1 MVYKLL
7 GSRKFATKTIYLL
20 TFYFILVANYIFLSP
35 FNLHEREEI
44 NIIEKDLNKIL
55 EILNVIVKDQQYYD
69 DLTLIK
75 DLIVKIN
82 QMLNSEINITDDFL
96 DRMEKDL
103 NYLDQKYF
111 AQLVYSKNEYVELN
125 DVVRIFAPIQN
136 YYKKKNHI
144 KYVKKLREENRKRR
158 KEREK
163 NTFTDFMEKK
173 VRDTTSYFK
182 GVLEN
187 IEIILNNNFYAT
199 KDKINFKKLKE
210 KIESWYTVYNETN
223 TLKGIEAKDLE
234 NIDLEITDFFD
245 KYIIKEPVEENYAER
260 LLYDFGHLE
269 ENWKQEMLGGNK
281 DDRQRN

>member
-1 MVYKLL
+1 MLD
-7 GSRKFATKTIYLL
+7 
-20 TFYFILVANYIFLSP
+20 IL
-35 FNLHEREEI
+35 
-44 NIIEKDLNKIL
+44 KGL
-55 EILNVIVKDQQYYD
+55 ENDNQYD
-69 DLTLIK
+69 NDFTLIQ
-75 DLIVKIN
+75 DLIKRIN
-82 QMLNSEINITDDFL
+82 SILSDDNITNDFI
-96 DRMEKDL
+96 DKMDNDL
-103 NYLDQKYF
+103 NYLDQKYDDLF
-111 AQLVYSKNEYVELN
+111 DLINLFDPVRFEL
-125 DVVRIFAPIQN
+125 
-136 YYKKKNHI
+136 KKKNHI
-144 KYVKKLREENRKRR
+144 KYVEKLREE
-158 KEREK
+158 
-163 NTFTDFMEKK
+163 NTFTDFMKK
-173 VRDTTSYFK
+173 KIRDTTSYFK

-281 DDRQRN
+281 DGRQRN

>member
-1 MVYKLL
+1 M
-7 GSRKFATKTIYLL
+7 
-20 TFYFILVANYIFLSP
+20 
-35 FNLHEREEI
+35 
-44 NIIEKDLNKIL
+44 
-55 EILNVIVKDQQYYD
+55 
-69 DLTLIK
+69 
-75 DLIVKIN
+75 
-82 QMLNSEINITDDFL
+82 
-96 DRMEKDL
+96 
-103 NYLDQKYF
+103 
-111 AQLVYSKNEYVELN
+111 
-125 DVVRIFAPIQN
+125 
-136 YYKKKNHI
+136 
-144 KYVKKLREENRKRR
+144 REENRKRR
-158 KEREK
+158 KEREE

>member
-1 MVYKLL
+1 MNFITKSVNIIYKLL
-7 GSRKFATKTIYLL
+7 GSRKFATKIIYLL

-35 FNLHEREEI
+35 FNLYEREEI

-69 DLTLIK
+69 DFTLIQ
-75 DLIVKIN
+75 DLIKRIN
-82 QMLNSEINITDDFL
+82 SILSDDNITNDFL
-96 DRMEKDL
+96 DKMDNDL
-103 NYLDQKYF
+103 NYLDQKYDDLF
-111 AQLVYSKNEYVELN
+111 DLINLFDPICFEL
-125 DVVRIFAPIQN
+125 
-136 YYKKKNHI
+136 KKKNHI
-144 KYVKKLREENRKRR
+144 KYVEKLREENRKRR

-173 VRDTTSYFK
+173 IRDTTSYFK